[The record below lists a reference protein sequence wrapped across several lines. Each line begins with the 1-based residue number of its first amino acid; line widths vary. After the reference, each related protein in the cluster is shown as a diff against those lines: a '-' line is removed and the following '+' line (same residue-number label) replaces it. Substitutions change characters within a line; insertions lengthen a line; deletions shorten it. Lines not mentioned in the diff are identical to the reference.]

1 MRLRSKA
8 AGSFCA
14 CTGAVL
20 GGPKRFPRR
29 EPLAVRTATRIHVP
43 SRPTYATAAAIR
55 KAGSPVCTA
64 S

>member
-1 MRLRSKA
+1 MRLRSEA

-29 EPLAVRTATRIHVP
+29 EPLAGAHRHQDPCAEQ
-43 SRPTYATAAAIR
+43 AD
-55 KAGSPVCTA
+55 VCD
-64 S
+64 SGGYPKGRQPGLHG